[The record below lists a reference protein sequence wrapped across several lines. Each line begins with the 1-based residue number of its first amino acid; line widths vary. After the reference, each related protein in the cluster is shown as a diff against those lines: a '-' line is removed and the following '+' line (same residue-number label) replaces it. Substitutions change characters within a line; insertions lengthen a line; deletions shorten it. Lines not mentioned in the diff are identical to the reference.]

1 MACGAPVGPEG
12 PLVHVGA
19 GVASLCT
26 RQMRGTKHG
35 GMFDAFHNDADGRDF
50 LSAGVAAGLAAAF
63 GAPVGGV
70 LFSLGMGLSQ
80 SPRSASAI
88 AHTRLTLSFLSR

>member
-50 LSAGVAAGLAAAF
+50 L

-70 LFSLGMGLSQ
+70 LFSLGTGLSQ

-88 AHTRLTLSFLSR
+88 AHTKLTLSFLSR